1 MAVNSLSLDPRF
13 REAARYIQEGSW
25 KAAIGTLQELL
36 EEYPNQE
43 EEILPLLEHVQMK
56 VSLDQRP
63 VRGRSPLSLQLTRVQ
78 WTRLLLLLLLLTTA
92 VAGWFLYQRWLAPTR
107 SGQIQ
112 QRQIQLLLEQASTAL
127 SQGDYE
133 TALQQ
138 FTEVLD
144 YTPDNSEAR
153 SGQEE
158 AKRQLA
164 LTEKYTAA
172 LAYQQEGDLEQAL
185 SLYQEL
191 QNEAPGYR
199 DIERRITELQQSK
212 ELENLFRTAETLFQ
226 QGRLE
231 EALPYYEQI
240 RQTSSSYQTQT
251 VEQHLYDSYV
261 RLANQKSAGSPASLE
276 EVEAILG
283 LYQQAIRLRPRDTES
298 RTRKQLLEQYLT
310 GVDFASQER
319 YPEAVQ
325 LLTGLYQAEP
335 SLLGGQVVETLYE
348 TQLAYGAELETSGR
362 IWAAFAQYSA
372 AADLPVADTSEA
384 RRRRER
390 VGLALTPTPTP
401 TPSPTPTPTPDPLDE
416 FRKLLLPP
424 PANPIDWYPGW
435 IAFQSDRPG
444 SPTGLWVMRPDGSEQ
459 LPVTDPTGLYE
470 HLQEQ
475 AKWSSDNMRRIWVED
490 DGSGKSVAIYMWRYD
505 VPAHWREAR
514 VELLN
519 NSAINY
525 QPVFSPDDQAVA
537 FTSQRSGAPGGKN
550 YGDEIFILY
559 FSEINADGYVIPHR
573 LTKNDW
579 EWDKHPTFS
588 PDSQTIAFW
597 SNRDTGRAQIWAMN
611 RDGSNQ
617 RNLSNNEWNDWD
629 PVYIVPRREIPEVKK
644 RGDAEIT
651 LFDPAKYETETEN
664 R

>member
-56 VSLDQRP
+56 VKLDKHP
-63 VRGRSPLSLQLTRVQ
+63 VRGRSLLSLQLARIRWARILLAV
-78 WTRLLLLLLLLTTA
+78 LLLATA
-92 VAGWFLYQRWLAPTR
+92 AAGWYLYQQWLAPTR
-107 SGQIQ
+107 SAQLQ
-112 QRQIQLLLEQASTAL
+112 QQQMQALFEQANTAL

-133 TALQQ
+133 AALQY
-138 FTEVLD
+138 FTEILD
-144 YTPDNSEAR
+144 YAPDNNEALA
-153 SGQEE
+153 GQEK
-158 AKRQLA
+158 AKGQLA
-164 LTEKYTAA
+164 LIEKYETA
-172 LAYQQEGDLEQAL
+172 LAYQQEGKLDQAL
-185 SLYQEL
+185 QLFQEI
-191 QNEAPGYR
+191 QAEAPNYK
-199 DIERRITELQQSK
+199 DTARRIIEIQQSK
-212 ELENLFRTAETLFQ
+212 QLDSNFETAEALFQ
-226 QGRLE
+226 QERFE
-231 EALPYYEQI
+231 DALPYYEQI
-240 RQTSSSYQTQT
+240 RQISTSYKAQT
-251 VEQHLYDSYV
+251 VEQHLYESYM
-261 RLANQKSAGSPASLE
+261 RLASQKSAEKPASLE
-276 EVEAILG
+276 DVESILA
-283 LYQQAIRLRPRDTES
+283 LYQQAIRLRPRDAES
-298 RTRKQLLEQYLT
+298 RTRKQLLDQYLSAANF
-310 GVDFASQER
+310 VSQER
-319 YPEAVQ
+319 YQEAIQ
-325 LLTGLYQAEP
+325 ILTGLYQTEP
-335 SLLGGQVVETLYE
+335 LLLGGQVVDSLYE
-348 TQLAYGAELETSGR
+348 TQLAYGAALESEGQ
-362 IWAAFAQYSA
+362 IWAAFIQYSA

-384 RRRRER
+384 RRGLQR

-401 TPSPTPTPTPDPLDE
+401 TPSPTATPTPDPLDE

-459 LPVTDPTGLYE
+459 LPVTDPTGLYL

-475 AKWSSDNMRRIWVED
+475 AKWSSDNLRRIWVED

-559 FSEINADGYVIPHR
+559 FSEINADGYVTPHR

-588 PDSQTIAFW
+588 PDGQTIAFW

-644 RGDAEIT
+644 RGDAEIS
-651 LFDPAKYETETEN
+651 LFDPAKYATEN